1 MNAFEFF
8 FSFYGLVLGLSVAVI
23 ATGAARAF
31 KHRKTVRVGWKT
43 PLLAVFAAFDIATFW
58 DAAWTN
64 LGQAPYSYG
73 MLIAGLVVAIVYF
86 IAANLIFPEPE
97 DDAHS
102 LDQHFGANKRAV
114 LLLLT
119 LANILMVALCLSM
132 QVGQPHFAILAVG
145 YAVNFLIYV
154 ALVVPAALTKRAWVF
169 ATTMGLH
176 IALYLVL
183 AVMSAVA
190 PDMMAAAATG
200 TASPAA
206 STQPKA
212 ADAPPTAVAP
222 AGSPGA

>member
-1 MNAFEFF
+1 MSAFEFF

-43 PLLAVFAAFDIATFW
+43 PLLALFAALDIATFW

-73 MLIAGLVVAIVYF
+73 MLIAGLGVAIVYF

-97 DDAHS
+97 DDAQS
-102 LDQHFGANKRAV
+102 LDQHFAANKRAV

-119 LANILMVALCLSM
+119 LANVLMVALCLSM
-132 QVGQPHFAILAVG
+132 LVGTPKFTIMAYGYTFNFLL
-145 YAVNFLIYV
+145 YAV
-154 ALVVPAALTKRAWVF
+154 LVIPAALTKRAWLF

-183 AVMSAVA
+183 AVMSAMA
-190 PDMMAAAATG
+190 PDLMAAAATG
-200 TASPAA
+200 A
-206 STQPKA
+206 
-212 ADAPPTAVAP
+212 AP
-222 AGSPGA
+222 AGAEAARSAP

>member
-1 MNAFEFF
+1 MSAFEFF

-43 PLLAVFAAFDIATFW
+43 PLLALFAALDIATFW

-73 MLIAGLVVAIVYF
+73 MLIAGLGVAIVYF

-97 DDAHS
+97 DDAQS
-102 LDQHFGANKRAV
+102 LDQHFAANKRAV

-119 LANILMVALCLSM
+119 LANVLMVALCLSM
-132 QVGQPHFAILAVG
+132 LVGTPKFTIMAYGYTFNFLL
-145 YAVNFLIYV
+145 YAV
-154 ALVVPAALTKRAWVF
+154 LVIPAALTKRAWLF

-183 AVMSAVA
+183 AVMSAMA
-190 PDMMAAAATG
+190 PDLMAAGSGA
-200 TASPAA
+200 
-206 STQPKA
+206 
-212 ADAPPTAVAP
+212 AP
-222 AGSPGA
+222 AQAEAARSAP